1 MASGSLLLLHRW
13 QRLLYRR
20 FGARPTSYDRSAQMK
35 RFLDP
40 IPYILVTA
48 AFVAVVALAITYKPP
63 VHKVDIVSAGTVVR
77 VTAMPGAFNA
87 PDVTQLETDKYIL
100 ILRGYHS
107 ARVGQNAW

>member
-1 MASGSLLLLHRW
+1 
-13 QRLLYRR
+13 
-20 FGARPTSYDRSAQMK
+20 MK

-107 ARVGQNAW
+107 ARVGQNVWLHNDLTDGSVCVSLDSNPNCFDVFK